1 MLWNIF
7 ISNVSSM
14 CSRNIPYYDK
24 KWLYSI
30 NLLNKNHNVFHFS
43 CSRQSVQM
51 KKKNWGNSYKKNN
64 YPGQVL
70 CSSSRDMDA
79 LVEPNLKAAYWV
91 DLKKKMCMK
100 MNLRTNTFIYDWV
113 ILQNNYAWYF
123 SRYNVF
129 TFIYFLKIFNVFS
142 FIFKQVQWS

>member
-1 MLWNIF
+1 MFLQCVLRIYHITIKNDFTALICWIKITTFFIF
-7 ISNVSSM
+7 LVV
-14 CSRNIPYYDK
+14 DK
-24 KWLYSI
+24 
-30 NLLNKNHNVFHFS
+30 VF
-43 CSRQSVQM
+43 RWQ
-51 KKKNWGNSYKKNN
+51 KKNWGNSYKKNN

>member
-1 MLWNIF
+1 MFLQCVLGIYHITIKYDFTALICWIKITTFFIF
-7 ISNVSSM
+7 LVV
-14 CSRNIPYYDK
+14 DK
-24 KWLYSI
+24 
-30 NLLNKNHNVFHFS
+30 VF
-43 CSRQSVQM
+43 RWQ
-51 KKKNWGNSYKKNN
+51 KKNWGNSYKKNN

-91 DLKKKMCMK
+91 DLKKKKCMK
-100 MNLRTNTFIYDWV
+100 MNLRTNTFMYDWV
-113 ILQNNYAWYF
+113 ILQN
-123 SRYNVF
+123 NVF